1 MTRPNVTLE
10 VYNVIDLLYIIMQD
24 PVQDGRISFIS
35 PDNPI
40 KLDAIPLRALIRDSE
55 RQNRLLI

>member
-10 VYNVIDLLYIIMQD
+10 VYNVIIMQD

-35 PDNPI
+35 PELMLKADL
-40 KLDAIPLRALIRDSE
+40 KLPNVHFRKETAFIFL
-55 RQNRLLI
+55 

>member
-35 PDNPI
+35 PECL
-40 KLDAIPLRALIRDSE
+40 KLI
-55 RQNRLLI
+55 